1 MKLSNFSKLSFGI
14 GALGKD
20 LCYAIIS
27 YFLMIYFTDT
37 IGLTPLFVGNLF
49 LVARVWDAFNDPMM
63 GFVVDN
69 TRTKWGKFRPWIL
82 IGTVLN
88 AIVFSIYVYKTF
100 RIRRNWHV
108 YIFLCCLYFV
118 GNDLYSYGYSILV
131 NASVSF
137 QHEKRKRF
145 YVSYPENFCKYSLAS
160 YGCVCSETCI
170 CSW

>member
-88 AIVFSIYVYKTF
+88 AIVLVFMFTKPSGLEGTGMYIYFSV
-100 RIRRNWHV
+100 V
-108 YIFLCCLYFV
+108 YILC
-118 GNDLYSYGYSILV
+118 
-131 NASVSF
+131 A
-137 QHEKRKRF
+137 K
-145 YVSYPENFCKYSLAS
+145 
-160 YGCVCSETCI
+160 
-170 CSW
+170 

>member
-63 GFVVDN
+63 GMVVDN
-69 TRTKWGKFRPWIL
+69 TRSKWGKFRPWIL
-82 IGTVLN
+82 IGTVVN
-88 AIVFSIYVYKTF
+88 AAVIVFLFKKPLLVSISKQKMSLQKYSMS
-100 RIRRNWHV
+100 
-108 YIFLCCLYFV
+108 FLCLVLLIEKSISCKSLPLVFQKFV
-118 GNDLYSYGYSILV
+118 NIVTQTHILI
-131 NASVSF
+131 
-137 QHEKRKRF
+137 
-145 YVSYPENFCKYSLAS
+145 SL
-160 YGCVCSETCI
+160 VEVI
-170 CSW
+170 H